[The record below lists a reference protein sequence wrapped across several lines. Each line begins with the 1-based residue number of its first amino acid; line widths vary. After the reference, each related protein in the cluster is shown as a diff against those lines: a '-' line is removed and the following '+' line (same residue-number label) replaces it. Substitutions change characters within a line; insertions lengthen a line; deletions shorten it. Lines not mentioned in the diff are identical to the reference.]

1 MRRAVLNLAL
11 LLASLTFA
19 FFSLEAAVRVITA
32 FDDNYLDELMN
43 YQPAAGDRDLNFAD
57 FIRTVDDDLVIYELR
72 PGVRGRFM
80 GHELSING
88 LGMRD
93 RERNREKPPG
103 VFRIIG
109 LGDSHAFGWGVAQEE
124 TYLSRLEAMLQERN
138 PGRRFEVLNL
148 GVPGYNTVQELQ
160 IFTLRAAELSPDMVI
175 INYVDNDMDLPN
187 FLTRRPDLLTVR
199 RSFLKELVGRRLAA
213 IRGSS
218 RLPPTLSPVVPDE
231 QSQRYQM
238 PEERIPER
246 FRPLYGWENMRG
258 AFGRLARL
266 ARERGIP
273 YVLLLNMDDYS
284 FRLAGKTPT
293 VLPRR
298 IRELV
303 AYCAA
308 EGYLVVDPQDRIFT
322 YLQSQG
328 LGNDAIWIKKNDSH
342 SNALRHQFLADEL
355 LARIAEGGYLE

>member
-1 MRRAVLNLAL
+1 M
-11 LLASLTFA
+11 
-19 FFSLEAAVRVITA
+19 
-32 FDDNYLDELMN
+32 
-43 YQPAAGDRDLNFAD
+43 
-57 FIRTVDDDLVIYELR
+57 
-72 PGVRGRFM
+72 
-80 GHELSING
+80 
-88 LGMRD
+88 
-93 RERNREKPPG
+93 
-103 VFRIIG
+103 
-109 LGDSHAFGWGVAQEE
+109 
-124 TYLSRLEAMLQERN
+124 
-138 PGRRFEVLNL
+138 
-148 GVPGYNTVQELQ
+148 PGYNTVQELQ